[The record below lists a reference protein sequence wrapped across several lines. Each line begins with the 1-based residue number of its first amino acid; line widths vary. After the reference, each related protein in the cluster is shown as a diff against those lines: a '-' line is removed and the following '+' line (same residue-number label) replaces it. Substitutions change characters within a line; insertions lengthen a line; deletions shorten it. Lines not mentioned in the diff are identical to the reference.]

1 MLYLTPII
9 KISIPPQNDNVGFT
23 NIKVSIA
30 LENTIT
36 AESIDSIRE
45 KILAKIKNAIDID
58 KLICDWFLFE
68 SQPLIL
74 SLLVCF

>member
-1 MLYLTPII
+1 MKHESTKYEFEGIEILGDFVYAII

-58 KLICDWFLFE
+58 KLICD
-68 SQPLIL
+68 
-74 SLLVCF
+74 

>member
-1 MLYLTPII
+1 MKHESTKYEFEGIEILGDFVYAII

-23 NIKVSIA
+23 NIKVGIA

-58 KLICDWFLFE
+58 KLICD
-68 SQPLIL
+68 
-74 SLLVCF
+74 